1 MATAPPRRSR
11 GKRIVRGGNRSERG
25 GQHARQ
31 AHPCAGLRGR
41 PVPGLYRRDGRYI
54 AGFKADGRWRM
65 RTLAAHTLTEAR
77 RERESLLAG
86 LREGRIAAPAE
97 TTFDDLFRDWQ
108 DARNLSGRT
117 RAHERHLVARH
128 LPALRSRRAQ
138 DVTAAELARVLR
150 AARDRYSPWTC
161 VALHRLLRGSFAHGV
176 RRGILT
182 RSPADGLA
190 PTELPK
196 QRNARPVQA
205 LDADTLAGLV
215 AAASS
220 ERWRAALGLAAFAGL
235 RLGEL
240 RALTWGHV
248 NLEAGTIA
256 VSRSM
261 LPDGTAKTPKTA
273 AGARTVP
280 LVPPL
285 RRVLVAWRLRSPH
298 TRPEDL
304 VVCTADGGPVQ
315 ERNVRRVL
323 EDAKER
329 AGLASTDGRLSM
341 HTLRHAYC
349 SALATAGLSPTT
361 LARITGHSDPGFTL
375 RTYARDGRDEA
386 ALVADVLARAAEAGF
401 GR

>member
-1 MATAPPRRSR
+1 MQGRRTRALDS
-11 GKRIVRGGNRSERG
+11 
-25 GQHARQ
+25 
-31 AHPCAGLRGR
+31 RGR

-285 RRVLVAWRLRSPH
+285 AARARRLAASLAAHAPGGPRRLHGRRRAGAGAE
-298 TRPEDL
+298 RPPCARGREGTGGPRLDGRPPL
-304 VVCTADGGPVQ
+304 DAYAAARLLLGARDGGPLADDARPHHRALGPRIHAQ
-315 ERNVRRVL
+315 DIRARRP
-323 EDAKER
+323 R
-329 AGLASTDGRLSM
+329 RGGSR
-341 HTLRHAYC
+341 R
-349 SALATAGLSPTT
+349 
-361 LARITGHSDPGFTL
+361 R
-375 RTYARDGRDEA
+375 R
-386 ALVADVLARAAEAGF
+386 ARAR
-401 GR
+401 GRGGVRAVTRRTRRSAHA